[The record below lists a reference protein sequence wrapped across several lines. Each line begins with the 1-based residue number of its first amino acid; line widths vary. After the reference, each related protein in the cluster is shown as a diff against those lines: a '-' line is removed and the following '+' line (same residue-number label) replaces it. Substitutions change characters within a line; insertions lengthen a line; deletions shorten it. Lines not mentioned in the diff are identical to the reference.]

1 MSGPHQPQL
10 ARIQANGVSL
20 AYAEWHADRRGAE
33 PTLLFVHA
41 TGFHSR
47 VWDQLISHLPA
58 RHIIAIDQRGHGRS
72 ETTEITGWPV
82 FGRDLAAFVAALD
95 LSGLVGV
102 GHSMG
107 AHALVQAAAFEAGRF
122 ERLALIDPVIAS
134 PAAYH
139 LAPPVAPGQMHP
151 AAKRQGRFESPQAM
165 IERFAQRPP
174 YTIFDPAALRDY
186 CEHGLTPA
194 PDGDGCVLA
203 CSPLTEASVYMTG
216 RANAGVYASVRALE
230 IPVLIVRAKLPP
242 ADRNVFD
249 YSSSPTWPGLVGE
262 FRRAR
267 EVHLPERTHFLPME
281 CPAEVAALLRE
292 AMALP
297 AGTP

>member
-1 MSGPHQPQL
+1 V
-10 ARIQANGVSL
+10 ARRA
-20 AYAEWHADRRGAE
+20 ARRE

-58 RHIIAIDQRGHGRS
+58 RHIIAVDQRGHGRS
-72 ETTEITGWPV
+72 ETVPRSPA
-82 FGRDLAAFVAALD
+82 GRC
-95 LSGLVGV
+95 SGATWR
-102 GHSMG
+102 HSSRRSTCADWSASATAW
-107 AHALVQAAAFEAGRF
+107 AHTRWSRPPRFESARF

-139 LAPPVAPGQMHP
+139 LAPPFAPGQMHP
-151 AAKRQGRFESPQAM
+151 AAKRQNRFDSPQAM

-186 CEHGLTPA
+186 CEHGLLPA
-194 PDGDGCVLA
+194 PDGDGYVLA
-203 CSPLTEASVYMTG
+203 CSPQTEASVYMTG
-216 RANAGVYASVRALE
+216 RTNAGVYASVRALE

-242 ADRNVFD
+242 PDRNVFD

-281 CPAEVAALLRE
+281 SPAEVAALLRE

>member
-1 MSGPHQPQL
+1 MSSPHQPQL

-20 AYAEWHADRRGAE
+20 AYAEWHAHLRGTE

-72 ETTEITGWPV
+72 ESTEITGWPV

-95 LSGLVGV
+95 LSRLVGV

-107 AHALVQAAAFEAGRF
+107 AHALVQAAALEAGRF
-122 ERLALIDPVIAS
+122 DRLVLIDPVIAS

-139 LAPPVAPGQMHP
+139 LAPPFAPGQMHP
-151 AAKRQGRFESPQAM
+151 AAKRQSRFESPQAM
-165 IERFAQRPP
+165 IDRFAQRPP
-174 YTIFDPAALRDY
+174 YTLFDPAALRDY
-186 CEHGLTPA
+186 CEHGLLPA

-203 CSPLTEASVYMTG
+203 CSPLTEASVYMNG
-216 RANAGVYASVRALE
+216 RTNAGVYASVRALE

-242 ADRNVFD
+242 PDRHVFD

-281 CPAEVAALLRE
+281 CPAEVATLLRE
-292 AMALP
+292 ALALP

>member
-1 MSGPHQPQL
+1 MSGARQPQL
-10 ARIQANGVSL
+10 GSIQANGISL
-20 AYAEWHADRRGAE
+20 GFAQWHAELRGRE

-58 RHIIAIDQRGHGRS
+58 RHIVAVDQRGHGRS
-72 ETTEITGWPV
+72 DRTEVTGWQV
-82 FGRDLAAFVAALD
+82 FGRDLAAFVAALE
-95 LSGLVGV
+95 LRQLVGV

-107 AHALVQAAAFEAGRF
+107 AHALVQAAAIESARF

-139 LAPPVAPGQMHP
+139 LAPPFAPGQMHP
-151 AAKRQGRFESPQAM
+151 AAKRQNRFDSPQAM
-165 IERFAQRPP
+165 LERFAQRPP

-186 CEHGLTPA
+186 CEHGLLPA
-194 PDGDGCVLA
+194 PDGDGYELA
-203 CSPLTEASVYMTG
+203 CSPQTEASVYMTG
-216 RANAGVYASVRALE
+216 RANAGVYASIRALE
-230 IPVLIVRAKLPP
+230 IPVLIIRAKLPP
-242 ADRNVFD
+242 PDRNVFD

-281 CPAEVAALLRE
+281 SPAEVAALLRE